1 MCTSPKK
8 NIDIHLP
15 GCNEQCIGIAGW
27 DYSMAMGES
36 DTKTSMRHDF
46 GQREIRRVDVEITL
60 DEL

>member
-15 GCNEQCIGIAGW
+15 GRNEQGIGIAGW

-36 DTKTSMRHDF
+36 NTETSMRHNF
-46 GQREIRRVDVEITL
+46 GQGEIWRVDIEITF